1 MAALEKKALLSLYV
15 VHKTV
20 FLITTQ
26 ADAIT
31 LYLIA
36 CDDRWRDTAALPLSA
51 LVQPLH
57 MFKGDRG

>member
-26 ADAIT
+26 ADVIT

-36 CDDRWRDTAALPLSA
+36 CDDRWRDTAALPLCPRTASSH
-51 LVQPLH
+51 V
-57 MFKGDRG
+57 